1 MGWWSAD
8 RRISV
13 DSAIAS
19 AILTGAAKENTM
31 SDEPTGSEPASRE
44 HMAPQGAPGPQQPP
58 YSQYQPPAP
67 ASPPHRTQQPYGTS
81 QYPDPAAPAA
91 YPGATAPGAVPPQYP
106 GYTGPSAYRQ
116 GPIAATGPGGMAIA
130 ALIVGIVAFLLCW
143 IPFLGLV
150 IAVVGIVLGILALRH
165 PRGKA
170 FGITAI
176 VLSGLAALTGI
187 VMLLAVFA
195 WLPMA
200 A

>member
-67 ASPPHRTQQPYGTS
+67 ASPPHSTQLMSTS
-81 QYPDPAAPAA
+81 AD
-91 YPGATAPGAVPPQYP
+91 GSVN
-106 GYTGPSAYRQ
+106 
-116 GPIAATGPGGMAIA
+116 
-130 ALIVGIVAFLLCW
+130 
-143 IPFLGLV
+143 
-150 IAVVGIVLGILALRH
+150 
-165 PRGKA
+165 GKYD
-170 FGITAI
+170 GRSRI
-176 VLSGLAALTGI
+176 
-187 VMLLAVFA
+187 
-195 WLPMA
+195 
-200 A
+200 